1 MSNSRV
7 SMHTASSNT
16 APYVKF
22 DGYVNYKPTKGV
34 FSVYLSESKESKD
47 IKKISGALITQR
59 NVALAT
65 SHDDNPVTSQDFDG
79 FDEKLYFRETVKAGK
94 TVAKDLTYSEAK
106 DEAHKL
112 FASNSYRLATA
123 MYLVTEKGAVLKV
136 VLTGTTRSKVN
147 EQLEAFE
154 SIDFITLSAG
164 AETVTVGS
172 GSRSQEVYELTVT
185 EETKEYNR
193 VAIDKI
199 NGTVN
204 TLKNILEYKKT
215 GKTSEPIED
224 EWITADD
231 VADTFKDEPK
241 AKAKAVE
248 AEEDDLPI

>member
-1 MSNSRV
+1 
-7 SMHTASSNT
+7 MHTASTNT

-22 DGYVNYKPTKGV
+22 DWYVNFKPTKWV
-34 FSVYLSESKESKD
+34 FSVYLTESKESKD
-47 IKKISGALITQR
+47 IKSIGWALITQR

-79 FDEKLYFRETVKAGK
+79 FWEKLYFRESIKNGK
-94 TVAKDLTYSEAK
+94 TVSKDLTYSETK

-112 FASNSYRLATA
+112 FASNSFRLASA
-123 MYLVTEKGAVLKV
+123 IYLVTEKGAVLKV

-147 EQLEAFE
+147 EQIEAFE
-154 SIDFITLSAG
+154 NIDFITLEAG

-185 EETKEYNR
+185 ETTKEYKR
-193 VAIDKI
+193 EAIDKI

-215 GKTSEPIED
+215 GKTTSVEED
-224 EWITADD
+224 TSISTADAEAAF
-231 VADTFKDEPK
+231 ADAPTKED
-241 AKAKAVE
+241 A
-248 AEEDDLPI
+248 DDLPI